1 MSEVDIS
8 DLFVV
13 PNELKDK
20 IKQKKPKVKKEL
32 SEDKKEELRERL
44 KKARAVAKKNREA
57 KLAKKED
64 PSTKVETA
72 ESQVEPDTEIDTTA
86 TETQSEVEN
95 NSKNIVE
102 DNNLEKLEKRK
113 ENNKKLGNII
123 AKRKQTINNLVEE
136 KVNQKFKEME
146 EINSKKIS
154 QGSNQTK
161 KVQIVEPPKP
171 TPAPA
176 PVKIAPPVI
185 KPKVIRRTFKKFPWE

>member
-8 DLFVV
+8 ELFEV
-13 PNELKDK
+13 PDELKDK

-32 SEDKKEELRERL
+32 SEERKAKLREQL
-44 KKARAVAKKNREA
+44 ARGRETARKNREA
-57 KLAKKED
+57 NLEKSKEQKED

-113 ENNKKLGNII
+113 ENQKKLGNII
-123 AKRKQTINNLVEE
+123 AKRKQTINDLVEQR
-136 KVNQKFKEME
+136 VNQKFKEME
-146 EINSKKIS
+146 EKR
-154 QGSNQTK
+154 NQTK

-171 TPAPA
+171 TPT